1 MTRWIKKSK
10 DIGDEEFA
18 LEEDNLMHAG
28 SILSTVNDEEALA
41 LRRKKTIL
49 ERVLKRLRELII
61 ASQPTGKIVKTI
73 RAFKT

>member
-49 ERVLKRLRELII
+49 ERVLKR
-61 ASQPTGKIVKTI
+61 
-73 RAFKT
+73 